1 MNFFDNHNSLTWNY
15 KYFNVIS
22 FDDTVRLCPKN
33 SNLILFENSVDP
45 DQLATIVFQSCIK
58 MLITGMLKDGV
69 YSKSCLKRP
78 LKRRPKLVFK
88 TYYRLMQVK
97 SIATCLSL
105 RPSFCLFLSGG
116 LKTEFTAVYKIFSM
130 TMVKRFLVTNT
141 KELMLNL
148 RLE

>member
-1 MNFFDNHNSLTWNY
+1 MNFFDNHNRLTCNY

-22 FDDTVRLCPKN
+22 FEDTVCLCPKN
-33 SNLILFENSVDP
+33 SNLILFVNSVDP

-69 YSKSCLKRP
+69 YSKICLKWP
-78 LKRRPKLVFK
+78 LKRTPKLDFK

-105 RPSFCLFLSGG
+105 RPLFCLFF
-116 LKTEFTAVYKIFSM
+116 EWW
-130 TMVKRFLVTNT
+130 
-141 KELMLNL
+141 
-148 RLE
+148 LENRIYCSL